1 MRATGSEPFL
11 ASVFLM
17 AAPNKFTESL
27 RRVLPGVWL
36 GLLAAIALIATP
48 AASNALDKA
57 SFGAVARAIFAREA
71 PTSLV
76 LGVLILVIERRDALA
91 RHLATGVTQ
100 FSTEMLLAAG
110 ALFCTVAGY
119 YGLLPALEQARLGG
133 GPASASFMHLHAL
146 SLAFF
151 GFKGLLVL
159 ALAWKATR

>member
-1 MRATGSEPFL
+1 M
-11 ASVFLM
+11 
-17 AAPNKFTESL
+17 KFTESL
-27 RRVLPGVWL
+27 RRLLPGIWF
-36 GLLAAIALIATP
+36 GLLLAIALIATP

-133 GPASASFMHLHAL
+133 PTQLSFLQLHAL

-151 GFKGLLVL
+151 GLKGLLVL

>member
-1 MRATGSEPFL
+1 M
-11 ASVFLM
+11 
-17 AAPNKFTESL
+17 KFSESL
-27 RRVLPGVWL
+27 RRLLPGLWL
-36 GLLAAIALIATP
+36 GLLLAIALIATP
-48 AASNALDKA
+48 AASQALDKA

-76 LGVLILVIERRDALA
+76 FGVLILVIERRDALA

-133 GPASASFMHLHAL
+133 PTQLSFLQLHAL

-151 GFKGLLVL
+151 GLKGLLVL
-159 ALAWKATR
+159 ALAWRATR

>member
-1 MRATGSEPFL
+1 M
-11 ASVFLM
+11 
-17 AAPNKFTESL
+17 KFSESL
-27 RRVLPGVWL
+27 RRLLPGLWL
-36 GLLAAIALIATP
+36 GLLLAIALIATP

-133 GPASASFMHLHAL
+133 PTQLSFLQLHAL

-151 GFKGLLVL
+151 GLKGLLVL
-159 ALAWKATR
+159 ALAWRATR

>member
-1 MRATGSEPFL
+1 M
-11 ASVFLM
+11 
-17 AAPNKFTESL
+17 KFSESL
-27 RRVLPGVWL
+27 RRLLPGLWL
-36 GLLAAIALIATP
+36 GLLLAIALIATP

-76 LGVLILVIERRDALA
+76 LDVLILVIERRDALA

-133 GPASASFMHLHAL
+133 PTQLSFLQLHAL

-151 GFKGLLVL
+151 GLKGLLVL

>member
-1 MRATGSEPFL
+1 M
-11 ASVFLM
+11 
-17 AAPNKFTESL
+17 KFSESL
-27 RRVLPGVWL
+27 RRLLPGLWL
-36 GLLAAIALIATP
+36 GLLLAIALIATP
-48 AASNALDKA
+48 AASQALDKA

-133 GPASASFMHLHAL
+133 PTQLSFLQLHAL

-151 GFKGLLVL
+151 GLKGLLVL

>member
-1 MRATGSEPFL
+1 M
-11 ASVFLM
+11 
-17 AAPNKFTESL
+17 KFSESL
-27 RRVLPGVWL
+27 RRLLPGLWL
-36 GLLAAIALIATP
+36 GLLLAIALIATP
-48 AASNALDKA
+48 AASTALDKA

-133 GPASASFMHLHAL
+133 PTQLSFLQLHAL

-151 GFKGLLVL
+151 GLKGLLVL
-159 ALAWKATR
+159 VLAWKATR

>member
-1 MRATGSEPFL
+1 M
-11 ASVFLM
+11 V
-17 AAPNKFTESL
+17 APNKFSESL
-27 RRVLPGVWL
+27 RRLLPGLWL
-36 GLLAAIALIATP
+36 GLLLAIALIATP

-100 FSTEMLLAAG
+100 FSSEMLLAAG

-133 GPASASFMHLHAL
+133 STRLSFMQLHAL

-151 GFKGLLVL
+151 GLKGLLVL

>member
-1 MRATGSEPFL
+1 M
-11 ASVFLM
+11 
-17 AAPNKFTESL
+17 KFSESL
-27 RRVLPGVWL
+27 RRLLPGLWL
-36 GLLAAIALIATP
+36 GLLLAIALIATP
-48 AASNALDKA
+48 AASQALDKA

-133 GPASASFMHLHAL
+133 PSHLSFLQLHAL

-151 GFKGLLVL
+151 GLKGLLVL

>member
-1 MRATGSEPFL
+1 M
-11 ASVFLM
+11 
-17 AAPNKFTESL
+17 KFSESL
-27 RRVLPGVWL
+27 RRLLPGIWFGV
-36 GLLAAIALIATP
+36 LLAIALVATP
-48 AASNALDKA
+48 AASLSLDKA

-100 FSTEMLLAAG
+100 FSSEMLLAAG

-119 YGLLPALEQARLGG
+119 YGLLPAMEQARLGG
-133 GPASASFMHLHAL
+133 PTPLSFLQLHAV

-151 GFKGLLVL
+151 GLKGLLVL